1 MTLRKK
7 LLIAS
12 ISIISIFML
21 MIVLLVGIITSRIH
35 HIYEQEQVTTQVN
48 QTRNLLNNELKS
60 LDRLNLDYAAW
71 DDTFSFIENKND
83 LYIQSNL
90 TSETF
95 LQNNI
100 DHMVFI
106 NNRGKIVLVRQ
117 IDAEGKLNEN
127 YIDSNWLDRYKLKK
141 VLHTNEKINGLIKTP
156 EGIMLLSARPILN
169 SQYEGP
175 SNGTLIFTR
184 KLDQELVSELGN
196 IIELDLSFFQDAPK
210 KLSKQEMEQLENEN
224 LYIDEVSDTT
234 IAGYSVLTDLKGDPL
249 SYIEVKSERTIY
261 KNGRM
266 LILLN
271 LLSFLALVTIICT
284 VLYFTFDKIFV
295 SRILSLKQSIANIRS
310 YNNNGNSVGSHG
322 DDEIGHLAM
331 QINDMLTTLEKYN
344 NKWKKRANFD
354 SLTNLPNRGYLTK
367 KMNDLI
373 SAEEEFAV
381 FFMDLDG
388 FKEVNDSYGHE
399 TGDSLLQLVAERLK
413 HIVREGDTVSRLG
426 GDEFV
431 LLVNMKRDE
440 DQLRILADRVIKK
453 LNEPYKINKIVI
465 TVSASIGI
473 AQSPKHGTDYHS
485 LIKMADEAMYI
496 AKKAGKNNFHLLS

>member
-12 ISIISIFML
+12 ISIISLFMFI
-21 MIVLLVGIITSRIH
+21 IVLLVGIITSRIH
-35 HIYEQEQVTTQVN
+35 HIYEQEQVTTQIN

-71 DDTFSFIENKND
+71 DDTISFIEDKND

-127 YIDSNWLDRYKLKK
+127 YIDSNWLDIYKLKK
-141 VLHTNEKINGLIKTP
+141 VLHSKEKINGLIKTP
-156 EGIMLLSARPILN
+156 DGIMLLSAHPILN

-184 KLDQELVSELGN
+184 KLDQKLVSELGN

-210 KLSKQEMEQLENEN
+210 KLSKQEVKQLEDEN

-271 LLSFLALVTIICT
+271 LLSFLVLVTIICT

-331 QINDMLTTLEKYN
+331 QINDMLATLENYN

-367 KMNDLI
+367 KVNDLI

-388 FKEVNDSYGHE
+388 FKKVNDSYGHE
-399 TGDSLLQLVAERLK
+399 TGDILLQLVAERLK
-413 HIVREGDTVSRLG
+413 HIVREVDTVSRLG

-431 LLVNMKRDE
+431 LLVDMKRDKE
-440 DQLRILADRVIKK
+440 QLRLLADRVIKK

-465 TVSASIGI
+465 TVSASVGI

>member
-141 VLHTNEKINGLIKTP
+141 
-156 EGIMLLSARPILN
+156 
-169 SQYEGP
+169 
-175 SNGTLIFTR
+175 
-184 KLDQELVSELGN
+184 
-196 IIELDLSFFQDAPK
+196 FFIQ
-210 KLSKQEMEQLENEN
+210 
-224 LYIDEVSDTT
+224 
-234 IAGYSVLTDLKGDPL
+234 
-249 SYIEVKSERTIY
+249 
-261 KNGRM
+261 
-266 LILLN
+266 
-271 LLSFLALVTIICT
+271 
-284 VLYFTFDKIFV
+284 
-295 SRILSLKQSIANIRS
+295 
-310 YNNNGNSVGSHG
+310 
-322 DDEIGHLAM
+322 
-331 QINDMLTTLEKYN
+331 
-344 NKWKKRANFD
+344 
-354 SLTNLPNRGYLTK
+354 
-367 KMNDLI
+367 
-373 SAEEEFAV
+373 
-381 FFMDLDG
+381 
-388 FKEVNDSYGHE
+388 
-399 TGDSLLQLVAERLK
+399 
-413 HIVREGDTVSRLG
+413 
-426 GDEFV
+426 
-431 LLVNMKRDE
+431 MKR
-440 DQLRILADRVIKK
+440 
-453 LNEPYKINKIVI
+453 
-465 TVSASIGI
+465 
-473 AQSPKHGTDYHS
+473 
-485 LIKMADEAMYI
+485 
-496 AKKAGKNNFHLLS
+496 

>member
-12 ISIISIFML
+12 ISIISLFMFI
-21 MIVLLVGIITSRIH
+21 IVLLVGIITSRIH
-35 HIYEQEQVTTQVN
+35 HIYEQEQVTTQIN

-71 DDTFSFIENKND
+71 DDTISFIEDKND

-100 DHMVFI
+100 DHMIFI
-106 NNRGKIVLVRQ
+106 NNSGQIVYVRQ
-117 IDAEGKLNEN
+117 MDSEGKLIKN
-127 YIDSNWLDRYKLKK
+127 YIDSNWLDIYKLKK
-141 VLHTNEKINGLIKTP
+141 VLHSKEKINGLIKTP
-156 EGIMLLSARPILN
+156 DGIMLLSAHPILN

-184 KLDQELVSELGN
+184 KLDQKLVSELGN
-196 IIELDLSFFQDAPK
+196 IIELDLSFFQDSPK
-210 KLSKQEMEQLENEN
+210 KLSKQEVKQLEEEN

-234 IAGYSVLTDLKGDPL
+234 IAGYSVLTDLKGEPL

-271 LLSFLALVTIICT
+271 LLSFLVLVTIICT

-295 SRILSLKQSIANIRS
+295 SRILSLKRSIANIRS

-331 QINDMLTTLEKYN
+331 QINDMLATLENYN

-367 KMNDLI
+367 KVNDLI

-399 TGDSLLQLVAERLK
+399 TGDILLQLVAERLK
-413 HIVREGDTVSRLG
+413 HVVREVDTVSRLG

-431 LLVNMKRDE
+431 LLVDMKRDKE
-440 DQLRILADRVIKK
+440 QLRILADRVIKK
-453 LNEPYKINKIVI
+453 LNEPYKINKIMI
-465 TVSASIGI
+465 TVSASVGI